1 MITLF
6 LLQPL
11 KQIPAQIWTFEN
23 ESVIRIGRSTDN
35 HVVLYSAVVSR
46 HHVELRRTGDNWE
59 IVNLGTNGTYLDG
72 KRITQVPA
80 VDGAIIRLARSGPN
94 IQIRM
99 GTEALNTIP
108 DVSSDRPL
116 GEPLD
121 DQLTDAEARETTGGM
136 VNLSSVDD
144 DEDMGIRG
152 RSRRGTIPVPPH
164 LQLTPDAPTVIQSFE
179 KDPVAASTVAAT
191 RLRHPLTDVPS
202 PGITNPTS
210 AEEPTQVIHTVD
222 TYQMTQ
228 VLGQGDIGI
237 TYLAWQKGQYFAV
250 KTLNADWIGN
260 VKANAALEYE
270 GEILHQLDH
279 PQLPRW
285 INYFSVGIQPYLV
298 MQLMPGDKLSQCI
311 NSHGPVSLAQAIA
324 WILDICE
331 VLSYLHQFTPPIL
344 HRGIRP
350 NSLICPPEGKLAL
363 VDFGMVKTLAL
374 GQSIPAG
381 RTAYTAPEQL
391 DMAATPAVD
400 LYALG
405 PSLAYLVTGH
415 NPVSFYG
422 DRAQGYRFYADAV
435 PGLHPE
441 LASVL
446 DKLTDPNPDAR
457 YQSAHDLASDLRA
470 LSVS

>member
-11 KQIPAQIWTFEN
+11 KQTPAQIWTFEN

-46 HHVELRRTGDNWE
+46 HHVELRRTGENWE

-72 KRITQVPA
+72 KRITQVPV

-94 IQIRM
+94 IQIRLGSDAM
-99 GTEALNTIP
+99 SNLP
-108 DVSSDRPL
+108 DLSSDRPL
-116 GEPLD
+116 SSRLN
-121 DQLTDAEARETTGGM
+121 DQLTDAELRTGATIPGTA
-136 VNLSSVDD
+136 LDP
-144 DEDMGIRG
+144 EEQDMELRG
-152 RSRRGTIPVPPH
+152 RSRKGTIPVPPH
-164 LQLTPDAPTVIQSFE
+164 LQLTPESPTVIQPFNQDKGAMPS
-179 KDPVAASTVAAT
+179 VTVT
-191 RLRHPLTDVPS
+191 KLRHPLADVSQGPM
-202 PGITNPTS
+202 
-210 AEEPTQVIHTVD
+210 AAEEVEEPTHVLQTVD
-222 TYQMTQ
+222 QYKITQ

-237 TYLAWQKGQYFAV
+237 TYLAWSRGQYFAL

-270 GEILHQLDH
+270 GETLHQLNH

-285 INYFSVGIQPYLV
+285 MGYFSVGIQPYLV
-298 MQLMPGDKLSQCI
+298 MELMPGERLAQYMSAQ
-311 NSHGPVSLAQAIA
+311 GPVPLEKAIA
-324 WILDICE
+324 WVLELCE
-331 VLSYLHQFTPPIL
+331 VLSYLHQFSPPIL

-350 NSLICPPEGKLAL
+350 SCLILPPKGKLSL

-391 DMAATPAVD
+391 ELAATPAVD

-405 PSLAYLVTGH
+405 PTLAYLVTGH
-415 NPVSFYG
+415 NPVSFFS
-422 DRAQGYRFYADAV
+422 DRDQGYRFYADAV
-435 PGLHPE
+435 PGLHPS
-441 LASVL
+441 LVPIL
-446 DKLTDPNPDAR
+446 DKLTHPNPNAR
-457 YQSAHDLASDLRA
+457 YTSAEELSETLRQ
-470 LSVS
+470 LQTQ